1 MLEKFESLC
10 EERQK
15 IIVSKDKGSRVEHRA
30 NNIEQCRV
38 RHYQIDGV
46 VITDLNK
53 SKCDFLLT
61 NDDRKKVYFIELKGT
76 DVKKS
81 IEQLEETER
90 ILGNEFPDYERYF
103 RIVYKANTHGIRSTA
118 ISKFKIRKKGRVI
131 AATDRYEEDI

>member
-1 MLEKFESLC
+1 M
-10 EERQK
+10 
-15 IIVSKDKGSRVEHRA
+15 
-30 NNIEQCRV
+30 
-38 RHYQIDGV
+38 
-46 VITDLNK
+46 
-53 SKCDFLLT
+53 LT

-76 DVKKS
+76 DVKKC

-131 AATDRYEEDI
+131 AATDRYEEHI